1 MSHDDRRDPSLRLR
15 PWASLLLFLSAYSP
29 LMLILVIKDYDAT
42 NPGLLPQNSLFSGIL
57 LLIAV
62 LSSLAVLRSV
72 KEIDGGLTVTV
83 TKASNKSGDMFG
95 YTIPYMLSFMKV
107 DLGDWQVMVSLVL
120 FLAILFIMA
129 YRTQT
134 VFVNPILA
142 LAGYMLIDCTFKRD
156 AKEVQAMVVT
166 RQPLTVDDTCRME
179 RLSHYLYVAVKDNAK
194 QDEKG
199 KKNEQ

>member
-1 MSHDDRRDPSLRLR
+1 MSSTDARDPSLRLR
-15 PWASLLLFLSAYSP
+15 PWASLILFLSAYSP
-29 LMLILVIKDYDAT
+29 LMLILIIKDYDAT
-42 NPGLLPQNSLFSGIL
+42 NPGLFPQNPVFGGIL

-62 LSSLAVLRSV
+62 FSSLAVLRSV
-72 KEIDGGLTVTV
+72 REIDGGLTVTV

-107 DLGDWQVMVSLVL
+107 ELGDWRIIVSLVL

-142 LAGYMLIDCTFKRD
+142 LAGYMLIDCTFKRKD
-156 AKEVQAMVVT
+156 KEIQAMVVT
-166 RQPLTVDDTCRME
+166 RKPLAVGDTCRME
-179 RLSHYLYVAVKDNAK
+179 RLSHYLYVAVKDGTT

-199 KKNEQ
+199 GSR

>member
-1 MSHDDRRDPSLRLR
+1 MDNTRDPSLRLR
-15 PWASLLLFLSAYSP
+15 PWASLVLFLSAYSP
-29 LMLILVIKDYDAT
+29 LMLILIIKDYDAT
-42 NPGLLPQNSLFSGIL
+42 NPGLLPQNPVFSGIL

-62 LSSLAVLRSV
+62 FSSLAVLRSV
-72 KEIDGGLTVTV
+72 REIDGGLTVTV

-107 DLGDWQVMVSLVL
+107 NLSDWQIIVSLAL

-142 LAGYMLIDCTFKRD
+142 LAGYMLIDCTFKRGD
-156 AKEVQAMVVT
+156 KEIQAMVVT
-166 RQPLTVDDTCRME
+166 RQPLAVGVTCRME
-179 RLSHYLYVAVKDNAK
+179 RLSHYLYVAVKDNADLGERGTK
-194 QDEKG
+194 V
-199 KKNEQ
+199 